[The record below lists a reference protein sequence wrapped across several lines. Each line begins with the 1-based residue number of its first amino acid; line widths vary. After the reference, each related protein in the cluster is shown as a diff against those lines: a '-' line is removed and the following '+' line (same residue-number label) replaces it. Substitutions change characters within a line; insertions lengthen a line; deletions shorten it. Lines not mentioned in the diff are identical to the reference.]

1 MDCERSTL
9 PGIGD
14 HWCGPASNSL
24 AETAMLPTLPAEILD
39 LIVDH
44 LHDKPITLKSC
55 CLVSKSWVPRARRT
69 LFAQVEFSSIRYPI
83 RSWMKAFPDPRNSPT
98 HHTRDLHFLDHRSI
112 TAASAVAPAW
122 VRRFCHIKRLQI
134 TAMVPDTSIPVPLVH
149 LHGLSPTLK
158 FLRIGLLPAPFSS
171 IFNLICSFPLLED
184 LSLHFVTTLGDADG
198 WDIPSTSPGLTGSLY
213 LASRTHSVIRGLLDL
228 PNGLHFTKV
237 TTSCLVEDAKWVVD
251 LISRCSDTLEYL
263 DIIYYSPSESPF
275 TPVVVKYLTTT
286 YSASL
291 FSKYV
296 PPFPRGWSTTYHDS

>member
-14 HWCGPASNSL
+14 HWCEPASNSL

-83 RSWMKAFPDPRNSPT
+83 RSWMKAFPDPRNSPA

-134 TAMVPDTSIPVPLVH
+134 TAMVPGTSIPVPLVH

-184 LSLHFVTTLGDADG
+184 LSLYSEAFEGATDG
-198 WDIPSTSPGLTGSLY
+198 WTTPSTSPKLTGSLRMKGENRS
-213 LASRTHSVIRGLLDL
+213 LVRELLNL
-228 PNGLHFTKV
+228 PDGLHFSKIRVEWRAQDDDSRTIMD
-237 TTSCLVEDAKWVVD
+237 LVSK
-251 LISRCSDTLEYL
+251 CSDTLESLYL
-263 DIIYYSPSESPF
+263 EYHSSSTFHLVSAADQF
-275 TPVVVKYLTTT
+275 LTPRY
-286 YSASL
+286 
-291 FSKYV
+291 
-296 PPFPRGWSTTYHDS
+296 P